1 MVRSRKYA
9 LVSQSPVRSGHCRNH
24 QRIPVSNRSA
34 GWLRRASQKRKLVR
48 IRIKNASFSD
58 KGRNSKTSNLPPDRL
73 RKILC
78 TMGRRRF
85 AWKLI
90 LHLSRNRTTRKIP
103 YSAWIDMLDD
113 LRLWAPAL
121 TLRILTSTHLAISPL
136 VVEYKDVTKLRPDGN
151 EVDLVSVIWHLRK
164 FLTTSEFRCTI
175 VFG

>member
-1 MVRSRKYA
+1 MVRSRRYA
-9 LVSQSPVRSGHCRNH
+9 LVPQSPIGSGHGRH
-24 QRIPVSNRSA
+24 RQRVLVVRRSTSC
-34 GWLRRASQKRKLVR
+34 LRKASQKRRLVR
-48 IRIKNASFSD
+48 IRIKNALFGD
-58 KGRNSKTSNLPPDRL
+58 EGRTHKTSNPSSDRL

-85 AWKLI
+85 AGKLI
-90 LHLSRNRTTRKIP
+90 LHLPRNRTTRKIP

-121 TLRILTSTHLAISPL
+121 TLRILTSTHLATSSL
-136 VVEYKDVTKLRPDGN
+136 VLKYKDVIKLRPDGS

-164 FLTTSEFRCTI
+164 FPTTSRFRCTI